1 MAQVQYVEIRGPSL
15 SLLQKR
21 GRNENLRSVL
31 SELLRQCILLCFCRK
46 FSFDLSPV
54 CKGQEAKHAFR
65 NAMQTGEC
73 MVIVKDEGLTMKRR
87 LYVTLTPAA
96 NERIWA
102 GDHTDAPAAR
112 TGGLFKAEEDHRRQL
127 REGHHQRAQVTSDAD
142 IVARTHFL
150 DDVIS
155 VRRTVL
161 LVLPWPGR
169 GDAPQRH
176 RTLLARHGDPAE
188 I

>member
-1 MAQVQYVEIRGPSL
+1 
-15 SLLQKR
+15 
-21 GRNENLRSVL
+21 
-31 SELLRQCILLCFCRK
+31 
-46 FSFDLSPV
+46 
-54 CKGQEAKHAFR
+54 
-65 NAMQTGEC
+65 MQTGEC
-73 MVIVKDEGLTMKRR
+73 MVIVRDEGLTMKRR
-87 LYVTLTPAA
+87 LYFTLPPAA

-161 LVLPWPGR
+161 LILPWPGR